1 MMGATAERADAL
13 MSHALPRP
21 VAIWPA
27 ASSLP
32 ANVLRF
38 YVEFSSPAEAD
49 FERENLSVRTASGEQ
64 VQDAFLILNE
74 ELWSADGRRL
84 TIFMEPG
91 RIKRGMGATT
101 EHEPALVAGGSY
113 RLEVSTAGGVLVK
126 EFEVLPAV
134 TKPIAEGEWALS
146 VPAAGSRQPL
156 SIAFGRVMDNAILD
170 DEFDIRDPDGE
181 RVKGVRQLL
190 DGRTFRLMPDSSWK
204 LGPHKLLASLFLED
218 VCGNRVGEALDHKA
232 GERQASRV
240 AELMFFTR

>member
-1 MMGATAERADAL
+1 MVSATGERADAL

-32 ANVLRF
+32 ANILRF

-49 FERENLSVRTASGEQ
+49 FERENLSLRTASGEL
-64 VQDAFLILNE
+64 VPDAFLILNE

-101 EHEPALVAGGSY
+101 EHEPALVAGRSY
-113 RLEVSTAGGVLVK
+113 RLEVSTAGGVLIK

-146 VPAAGSRQPL
+146 VPAAGSRKPL

-170 DEFDIRDPDGE
+170 GEFDVRDPDGE

-190 DGRTFRLMPDSSWK
+190 DGRTLRLVPDSPWK
-204 LGPHKLLASLFLED
+204 RGHHQLLASPLLED
-218 VCGNRVGEALDHKA
+218 VCGNRVGEALDHRV
-232 GERQASRV
+232 GERQRARI
-240 AELMFFTR
+240 AGLMFFAE